1 MEKRADHKV
10 LRVGVRVKYQR
21 KYLEDNDLDMLRYAT
36 GTIVSKVHTMGD
48 GEVVWETAWDG
59 EPEYVTKDLAHK
71 LRRVQR

>member
-36 GTIVSKVHTMGD
+36 GTIVSKVHIMSD
-48 GEVVWETAWDG
+48 GEVVWEIAWDG